1 MVGAWASLHS
11 KSPRT
16 SHIQTSRYV
25 VDLLIWTESA
35 SGVAGNLAVNAINFR
50 HHVAF
55 DLAAQMVSLVPS
67 ERHSRRAKA
76 YMEAG
81 LAGCWL
87 RIHCVLGELS

>member
-1 MVGAWASLHS
+1 MVGAWASLHN
-11 KSPRT
+11 KIPRT

-35 SGVAGNLAVNAINFR
+35 SGVAGNINFR

-67 ERHSRRAKA
+67 KRHSRRAKA